1 MNVSCNKN
9 QLRKTFSYFLMGAL
23 LFGFVS
29 SNDALAQNNQWRT
42 SAPNPPSGITEDESA
57 LVSNGGTPFDMNLFV
72 SEVEAEK
79 QAVTNSNMRQSEKTS
94 RIKLLDE
101 ALSKASEG
109 FTIEASFAQ
118 SFLALKDT
126 VFQNFPNINFA
137 SIRDEYIEKFEQ

>member
-9 QLRKTFSYFLMGAL
+9 QLGKTFSYFLMGAL
-23 LFGFVS
+23 LFGFVFS
-29 SNDALAQNNQWRT
+29 SDALAQNNQWRK
-42 SAPNPPSGITEDESA
+42 SAPNPPSGMTEDESA

-79 QAVTNSNMRQSEKTS
+79 QAVANSNMRQPEKTS

-109 FTIEASFAQ
+109 FTIEASFTQ
-118 SFLALKDT
+118 SFLILKDT
-126 VFQNFPNINFA
+126 VFQNFPNVNFA